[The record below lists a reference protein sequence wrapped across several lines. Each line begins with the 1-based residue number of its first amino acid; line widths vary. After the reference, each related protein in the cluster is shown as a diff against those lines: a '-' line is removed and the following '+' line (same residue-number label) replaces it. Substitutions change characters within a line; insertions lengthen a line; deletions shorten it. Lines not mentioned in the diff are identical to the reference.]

1 MGTNAK
7 LKRDFGALEK
17 TVRWLEETEPAKF
30 QAELPKKVGK
40 AKGAKLEPFL
50 KSALL
55 AGVRSTQ
62 VLPEPGAPL
71 PHGWL
76 IQPSAQSLITQLEAG
91 GLAADQE
98 AARAALFVALSEV
111 NREIR
116 TQPGGPVKL
125 PDHGPGT
132 GAKEEIFFAFLEEV
146 RAGNP
151 DGADERFCWLVSD
164 LEKGPLTDLILSA
177 GLEGVTGD
185 VHKVVAAVEAVSM
198 LQWIGWEWAPLI
210 LRPVVRLQ
218 ASGVH
223 ALDEYDRG
231 LQEVAGQELLRLAR
245 RRPPGQP
252 ALGERDA
259 GGFLARALEWAE
271 AEPHDRLRLVSE
283 NLRAGVPLE
292 DTGEVLGVGATLLF
306 LQESLREVTHRVT
319 AREADERMHVL
330 TGVLALTRLVRLG
343 TPGQRILALLLAG
356 YLPGIRARQLAP
368 RAPDSGWW
376 LTPLQRLVET
386 GSGPAE
392 PPAAWGEAILSGKP
406 TGLLPIIAEILD
418 SGRTIERLAEE
429 PSRSAPTRP
438 VAAGLAIKLERSLA
452 DAYRTTRCP
461 HRWIHLW
468 ASALSLSLWPEET

>member
-40 AKGAKLEPFL
+40 ARGAKLEPFL

-62 VLPEPGAPL
+62 VLPKPGAPL

-223 ALDEYDRG
+223 ALDEYDRC
-231 LQEVAGQELLRLAR
+231 LQEVEGKELLRLAR
-245 RRPPGQP
+245 RRPERNAIAF
-252 ALGERDA
+252 ALATILLYAVIDA
-259 GGFLARALEWAE
+259 GSLPLFGLDVWSFFQAPVLISLAFKTAGALLGAWLAIRSARSELAR
-271 AEPHDRLRLVSE
+271 
-283 NLRAGVPLE
+283 
-292 DTGEVLGVGATLLF
+292 
-306 LQESLREVTHRVT
+306 
-319 AREADERMHVL
+319 
-330 TGVLALTRLVRLG
+330 
-343 TPGQRILALLLAG
+343 
-356 YLPGIRARQLAP
+356 Y
-368 RAPDSGWW
+368 
-376 LTPLQRLVET
+376 
-386 GSGPAE
+386 
-392 PPAAWGEAILSGKP
+392 
-406 TGLLPIIAEILD
+406 
-418 SGRTIERLAEE
+418 
-429 PSRSAPTRP
+429 
-438 VAAGLAIKLERSLA
+438 
-452 DAYRTTRCP
+452 
-461 HRWIHLW
+461 
-468 ASALSLSLWPEET
+468 